1 MPAYVDHAWQVR
13 RDDIRLELDDLEEQ
27 RRDDCRRDEHGR
39 RLEDGLRMGYGT
51 DEQQYGIADRQAE
64 SKDAVNQH
72 RLEIGLVSTDGLAI
86 GLDVTVGVR
95 LCLVH
100 DTPAARVARCESPL
114 PRGKHLNLEHL
125 RLRALPTRATANS
138 PTKGR
143 QDANDTRAQAQPP
156 MPIYRLQKGE
166 TIVQKV

>member
-1 MPAYVDHAWQVR
+1 MTSA
-13 RDDIRLELDDLEEQ
+13 LELDDLEEQ

-100 DTPAARVARCESPL
+100 DTPPCFAQRALRVARAPSPEES
-114 PRGKHLNLEHL
+114 
-125 RLRALPTRATANS
+125 
-138 PTKGR
+138 
-143 QDANDTRAQAQPP
+143 
-156 MPIYRLQKGE
+156 I
-166 TIVQKV
+166 